1 MQKTALSTKPNGNG
15 KSALGFRVNREDQ
28 SLRTMTVTSLRRA
41 IFSLHFM
48 PGDRLTEKALCNL
61 TGVSRSLMREA
72 LRDLEAQG
80 LIENVPHR
88 SPVVTTLTRLD
99 AGEIYE
105 VRSAIEPL
113 AAQLFVKRATEE
125 QVAVLKQRLAQC
137 QLAMEDGDV
146 LAVIE
151 ALEEFYSAL
160 FAGAGNRT
168 AAMLAR
174 TLHTKASLLRAITF
188 QQQSEADTRQ
198 SIGHLKKIFSA
209 IRRRDAKAASEACLN
224 QVHRSWC
231 VAMKL
236 IKDPKVSSEDP
247 FAEVA
252 SRKTRHAGLA
262 GIP

>member
-1 MQKTALSTKPNGNG
+1 
-15 KSALGFRVNREDQ
+15 
-28 SLRTMTVTSLRRA
+28 
-41 IFSLHFM
+41 M
-48 PGDRLTEKALCNL
+48 PGERLTEKALCRL

-105 VRSAIEPL
+105 IRGAIEPL

-125 QVAVLKQRLAQC
+125 QVALLKQRMERC
-137 QLAMEDGDV
+137 QRAMEDGDV
-146 LAVIE
+146 LAVID

-174 TLHTKASLLRAITF
+174 TLHAKASLLRAITF

-198 SIGHLKKIFSA
+198 SIGHLKEDLFRCSKERRESR
-209 IRRRDAKAASEACLN
+209 IRRLSQPSSSVVACGDETN
-224 QVHRSWC
+224 QGSRSQHRRP
-231 VAMKL
+231 
-236 IKDPKVSSEDP
+236 I
-247 FAEVA
+247 
-252 SRKTRHAGLA
+252 R
-262 GIP
+262 